1 MTHSFF
7 SYFAGP
13 TRQSKDTSHPCRSWD
28 AISTARVLGFV
39 GDNQMWSRTLQA
51 AVKTCSDFV
60 SVTGEH
66 LTQHI
71 FPLLFARCF
80 QQMVLWVFCLLKC
93 LDFFCFSPS
102 VR

>member
-1 MTHSFF
+1 VTQGNATLNF

-13 TRQSKDTSHPCRSWD
+13 SRQSKETSHPCRSWD

-39 GDNQMWSRTLQA
+39 GDNQIWSRTLQA

-80 QQMVLWVFCLLKC
+80 
-93 LDFFCFSPS
+93 
-102 VR
+102 